1 MKNERIILTL
11 AGVFTVGL
19 GAYVELERLSGSPY
33 FLWSMLEYLVFLIC
47 FLPISTG
54 YSRKFPPYVSQG
66 LLMAQIFVAL
76 VLLMTHRGSVTPVL
90 LVVWAWMR

>member
-19 GAYVELERLSGSPY
+19 VAYVELERLSGSPY

-54 YSRKFPPYVSQG
+54 YSRKFPPPTFLKAY
-66 LLMAQIFVAL
+66 
-76 VLLMTHRGSVTPVL
+76 
-90 LVVWAWMR
+90 